1 MIVCIC
7 ANITCKDLKKYNT
20 IKELVD
26 KHPNCIRQ
34 CGICSKYIKKK
45 MLSNNYLT
53 SNYFNS
59 KINNNKSQLFLFFCV
74 RLEYIYVSGGKTG
87 QNPAIHSGAG
97 IC

>member
-45 MLSNNYLT
+45 MLDKCSNCCYT
-53 SNYFNS
+53 CKS
-59 KINNNKSQLFLFFCV
+59 KM
-74 RLEYIYVSGGKTG
+74 GD
-87 QNPAIHSGAG
+87 NP
-97 IC
+97 